1 MLRSDENRLL
11 LSHVADAIGELC
23 ELQATVTGYRI
34 ACERQAS
41 APVWSAAD
49 RQQWALALV
58 ALRTAEQQVA
68 HAVECLAGL
77 SIIET
82 YSSDWGV

>member
-1 MLRSDENRLL
+1 
-11 LSHVADAIGELC
+11 LC

-34 ACERQAS
+34 AGERQAS
-41 APVWSAAD
+41 APVWSATD

-82 YSSDWGV
+82 HSSDWGV

>member
-11 LSHVADAIGELC
+11 LLHVADAIGELC

-34 ACERQAS
+34 AGERQAS
-41 APVWSAAD
+41 APVWSATD

-68 HAVECLAGL
+68 HAVEHLAGL

-82 YSSDWGV
+82 HSNDWGV